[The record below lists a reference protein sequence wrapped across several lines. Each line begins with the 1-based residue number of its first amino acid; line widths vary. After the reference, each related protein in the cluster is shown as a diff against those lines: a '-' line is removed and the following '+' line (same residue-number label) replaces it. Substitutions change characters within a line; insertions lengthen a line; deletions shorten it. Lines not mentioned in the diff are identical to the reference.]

1 MKFKEY
7 LKDKFYA
14 IILTFLS
21 VGIIYL
27 IFKAFRIKTGII
39 FIGIIIFFVCI
50 FVLLGGLKI
59 IIATRLFPT

>member
-39 FIGIIIFFVCI
+39 FIGIIIFF
-50 FVLLGGLKI
+50 
-59 IIATRLFPT
+59 LFNLFILSIDYFR